1 MKRPTLLLILVI
13 LASIFLFFL
22 LNLLLGSVHIPFRSV
37 WNILWGN
44 TDESIIWQNIIW
56 KSRVPQALTALVAGA
71 GLSVSGLQMQTV
83 FRNPLAGPSVLGI
96 SSGASLGVAC
106 VVLLSGAMG
115 GVALSKLGYMGE
127 VALSI
132 AAIIGALSV
141 MALIVY
147 VSQKVKGNVTLLII
161 GVMIGYVA
169 SAIIGVLKYFS
180 VEEDIRAYVIWG
192 LGSFARVSGDQ
203 MILFVC
209 IMAVLLPLSFLLI
222 KTMNL
227 LLLGDGYARNLGL
240 NIKRARLLVISCSGV
255 LVAIVTAYCGPIM
268 FIGLAVPH
276 LCRAIFHTSDHRILM
291 PATLLVGA
299 SLALVCNL
307 IARMPGFEGA
317 LPVNSVTA
325 LVGAPVVASVLFRKR
340 KGELEEYLRIEN
352 KEVLKQETIHI
363 EKLSIGY
370 PGKGDVKVV
379 ASDICAGI
387 NSGELTCLL
396 GANGV
401 GKSTL
406 LRTLSAFQPKL
417 SGEIRIQGKEIGSY
431 TDKQLSKV
439 ISVVLTEKCDIRN
452 MTSVEL
458 IGLGRSP
465 YTGFW
470 GTLSKEDK
478 EVVDHAINLVGI
490 SHLAHRMVHTLS
502 DGERQ
507 KVMIAKALSQETP
520 VIFLDEPTAF
530 LDFPSK
536 VEMMQLLHQLSRQTD
551 KTIFLSTHDLELAL
565 QIADKIWLMDKAN
578 GVTIGTPEDLS
589 LDGTLSS
596 FFARKGIVFD
606 LETGLF
612 RVNNEYT
619 SQIRI
624 VGHGQKYAM
633 VRKALQRNGILA
645 NRNVE
650 SDVYIETGDL
660 KGDGTFVLHP
670 VNGEAVTV
678 QTIDELLAEIVK
690 IL

>member
-1 MKRPTLLLILVI
+1 M
-13 LASIFLFFL
+13 
-22 LNLLLGSVHIPFRSV
+22 
-37 WNILWGN
+37 
-44 TDESIIWQNIIW
+44 
-56 KSRVPQALTALVAGA
+56 
-71 GLSVSGLQMQTV
+71 
-83 FRNPLAGPSVLGI
+83 
-96 SSGASLGVAC
+96 
-106 VVLLSGAMG
+106 
-115 GVALSKLGYMGE
+115 
-127 VALSI
+127 
-132 AAIIGALSV
+132 
-141 MALIVY
+141 
-147 VSQKVKGNVTLLII
+147 
-161 GVMIGYVA
+161 
-169 SAIIGVLKYFS
+169 
-180 VEEDIRAYVIWG
+180 
-192 LGSFARVSGDQ
+192 
-203 MILFVC
+203 
-209 IMAVLLPLSFLLI
+209 
-222 KTMNL
+222 
-227 LLLGDGYARNLGL
+227 
-240 NIKRARLLVISCSGV
+240 
-255 LVAIVTAYCGPIM
+255 
-268 FIGLAVPH
+268 
-276 LCRAIFHTSDHRILM
+276 
-291 PATLLVGA
+291 
-299 SLALVCNL
+299 
-307 IARMPGFEGA
+307 
-317 LPVNSVTA
+317 
-325 LVGAPVVASVLFRKR
+325 
-340 KGELEEYLRIEN
+340 
-352 KEVLKQETIHI
+352 
-363 EKLSIGY
+363 
-370 PGKGDVKVV
+370 

-507 KVMIAKALSQETP
+507 KVMIAKALAQETP
-520 VIFLDEPTAF
+520 VIILDEPTAF

>member
-1 MKRPTLLLILVI
+1 M
-13 LASIFLFFL
+13 
-22 LNLLLGSVHIPFRSV
+22 
-37 WNILWGN
+37 
-44 TDESIIWQNIIW
+44 
-56 KSRVPQALTALVAGA
+56 
-71 GLSVSGLQMQTV
+71 
-83 FRNPLAGPSVLGI
+83 
-96 SSGASLGVAC
+96 
-106 VVLLSGAMG
+106 
-115 GVALSKLGYMGE
+115 
-127 VALSI
+127 
-132 AAIIGALSV
+132 
-141 MALIVY
+141 
-147 VSQKVKGNVTLLII
+147 
-161 GVMIGYVA
+161 
-169 SAIIGVLKYFS
+169 
-180 VEEDIRAYVIWG
+180 
-192 LGSFARVSGDQ
+192 
-203 MILFVC
+203 
-209 IMAVLLPLSFLLI
+209 
-222 KTMNL
+222 
-227 LLLGDGYARNLGL
+227 
-240 NIKRARLLVISCSGV
+240 
-255 LVAIVTAYCGPIM
+255 
-268 FIGLAVPH
+268 
-276 LCRAIFHTSDHRILM
+276 
-291 PATLLVGA
+291 
-299 SLALVCNL
+299 
-307 IARMPGFEGA
+307 
-317 LPVNSVTA
+317 
-325 LVGAPVVASVLFRKR
+325 
-340 KGELEEYLRIEN
+340 
-352 KEVLKQETIHI
+352 KQETIHI

-370 PGKGDVKVV
+370 PSKGDVKVV

-507 KVMIAKALSQETP
+507 KVMITKALSQETP

-565 QIADKIWLMDKAN
+565 QIADKIWLMDKVN

-619 SQIRI
+619 SRIRI

>member
-1 MKRPTLLLILVI
+1 M
-13 LASIFLFFL
+13 
-22 LNLLLGSVHIPFRSV
+22 
-37 WNILWGN
+37 
-44 TDESIIWQNIIW
+44 
-56 KSRVPQALTALVAGA
+56 
-71 GLSVSGLQMQTV
+71 
-83 FRNPLAGPSVLGI
+83 
-96 SSGASLGVAC
+96 
-106 VVLLSGAMG
+106 
-115 GVALSKLGYMGE
+115 
-127 VALSI
+127 
-132 AAIIGALSV
+132 
-141 MALIVY
+141 
-147 VSQKVKGNVTLLII
+147 
-161 GVMIGYVA
+161 
-169 SAIIGVLKYFS
+169 
-180 VEEDIRAYVIWG
+180 
-192 LGSFARVSGDQ
+192 
-203 MILFVC
+203 
-209 IMAVLLPLSFLLI
+209 
-222 KTMNL
+222 
-227 LLLGDGYARNLGL
+227 
-240 NIKRARLLVISCSGV
+240 
-255 LVAIVTAYCGPIM
+255 
-268 FIGLAVPH
+268 
-276 LCRAIFHTSDHRILM
+276 
-291 PATLLVGA
+291 
-299 SLALVCNL
+299 
-307 IARMPGFEGA
+307 
-317 LPVNSVTA
+317 
-325 LVGAPVVASVLFRKR
+325 
-340 KGELEEYLRIEN
+340 RIEN

-370 PGKGDVKVV
+370 PSKGDVKVV

-507 KVMIAKALSQETP
+507 KVMIAKALAQETP

-565 QIADKIWLMDKAN
+565 QIADKIWLMDKVN

-589 LDGTLSS
+589 LDGTLSG
-596 FFARKGIVFD
+596 FFARKGMVFD

-678 QTIDELLAEIVK
+678 QTIGELLAEIVK

>member
-1 MKRPTLLLILVI
+1 M
-13 LASIFLFFL
+13 
-22 LNLLLGSVHIPFRSV
+22 
-37 WNILWGN
+37 
-44 TDESIIWQNIIW
+44 
-56 KSRVPQALTALVAGA
+56 
-71 GLSVSGLQMQTV
+71 
-83 FRNPLAGPSVLGI
+83 
-96 SSGASLGVAC
+96 
-106 VVLLSGAMG
+106 
-115 GVALSKLGYMGE
+115 
-127 VALSI
+127 
-132 AAIIGALSV
+132 
-141 MALIVY
+141 
-147 VSQKVKGNVTLLII
+147 
-161 GVMIGYVA
+161 
-169 SAIIGVLKYFS
+169 
-180 VEEDIRAYVIWG
+180 
-192 LGSFARVSGDQ
+192 
-203 MILFVC
+203 
-209 IMAVLLPLSFLLI
+209 
-222 KTMNL
+222 
-227 LLLGDGYARNLGL
+227 
-240 NIKRARLLVISCSGV
+240 
-255 LVAIVTAYCGPIM
+255 
-268 FIGLAVPH
+268 
-276 LCRAIFHTSDHRILM
+276 
-291 PATLLVGA
+291 
-299 SLALVCNL
+299 
-307 IARMPGFEGA
+307 
-317 LPVNSVTA
+317 
-325 LVGAPVVASVLFRKR
+325 
-340 KGELEEYLRIEN
+340 
-352 KEVLKQETIHI
+352 KQETIHI

-507 KVMIAKALSQETP
+507 KVMIAKALAQETP

-565 QIADKIWLMDKAN
+565 QIADKIWLMDKVN

-589 LDGTLSS
+589 LDGTLSG
-596 FFARKGIVFD
+596 FFARK
-606 LETGLF
+606 
-612 RVNNEYT
+612 
-619 SQIRI
+619 
-624 VGHGQKYAM
+624 GQKYAM

-660 KGDGTFVLHP
+660 KGDGTFVLHS

-678 QTIDELLAEIVK
+678 QTIGELLAEIVK

>member
-1 MKRPTLLLILVI
+1 M
-13 LASIFLFFL
+13 
-22 LNLLLGSVHIPFRSV
+22 
-37 WNILWGN
+37 
-44 TDESIIWQNIIW
+44 
-56 KSRVPQALTALVAGA
+56 
-71 GLSVSGLQMQTV
+71 
-83 FRNPLAGPSVLGI
+83 
-96 SSGASLGVAC
+96 
-106 VVLLSGAMG
+106 
-115 GVALSKLGYMGE
+115 
-127 VALSI
+127 
-132 AAIIGALSV
+132 
-141 MALIVY
+141 
-147 VSQKVKGNVTLLII
+147 
-161 GVMIGYVA
+161 
-169 SAIIGVLKYFS
+169 
-180 VEEDIRAYVIWG
+180 
-192 LGSFARVSGDQ
+192 
-203 MILFVC
+203 
-209 IMAVLLPLSFLLI
+209 
-222 KTMNL
+222 
-227 LLLGDGYARNLGL
+227 
-240 NIKRARLLVISCSGV
+240 
-255 LVAIVTAYCGPIM
+255 
-268 FIGLAVPH
+268 
-276 LCRAIFHTSDHRILM
+276 
-291 PATLLVGA
+291 
-299 SLALVCNL
+299 
-307 IARMPGFEGA
+307 
-317 LPVNSVTA
+317 
-325 LVGAPVVASVLFRKR
+325 
-340 KGELEEYLRIEN
+340 
-352 KEVLKQETIHI
+352 KQETIHI

-370 PGKGDVKVV
+370 PSKGDVKVV

-565 QIADKIWLMDKAN
+565 QIADKIWLMDKVN

-589 LDGTLSS
+589 LDGTLSG
-596 FFARKGIVFD
+596 FFARKGMVFD